1 MQGISNNL
9 QMNDTAQILKKYNS
23 EILSLWELEV
33 TKKVLTAEKGNSIAL
48 QNDLPHIINDIADI
62 MERHGVTDL
71 LVDDSKYQKI
81 FDNSES
87 HGKSRANT
95 SNYTVDQVVHEYIIF
110 HRTVT
115 DFLKSKDA
123 YDVNVSDLLKYA
135 VETSILKSVGSFS
148 RSIQERQEKLVG
160 VLAHDM
166 RNPLAAAQLS
176 LQMIKKDKSGKWGER
191 MREAAERSVRK
202 AISLVEEL
210 MNGITVK
217 AGEGMM
223 FNFEEKNISKDI
235 KWAFEDAKEIYANKI
250 LFTGPDHAIIGV
262 FDASA
267 VRRLLENLIGNAV
280 KYGSSLHPI
289 NIRVQDAT
297 DKITLSVHNQ
307 GEPISPEKQLHIFDF
322 LGREK
327 DNDHQSH
334 SWGMGLTLVQ
344 IVAQAHGGSVELESD
359 TQHGTTFTITLFKK
373 FNTPGKKRAKPAIP
387 AMD

>member
-1 MQGISNNL
+1 
-9 QMNDTAQILKKYNS
+9 MNDTAQILKKYNS
-23 EILSLWELEV
+23 EILSIWELEV
-33 TKKVLTAEKGNSIAL
+33 TKHVLAAEKGNSIAL
-48 QNDLPHIINDIADI
+48 RNDLPHIINDIAEI
-62 MERHGVTDL
+62 MERHVVTDL
-71 LVDDSKYQKI
+71 LIDDSIYQKI
-81 FDNSES
+81 YDNSES
-87 HGKSRANT
+87 HGKSRAAT

-110 HRTVT
+110 HRTMT

-123 YDVNVSDLLKYA
+123 YDVNVSDLLKY
-135 VETSILKSVGSFS
+135 VIETSILKSVGSFS
-148 RSIQERQEKLVG
+148 RSIKEMQEKLIG

-176 LQMIKKDKSGKWGER
+176 LQMIKQDKDGKWGEQ
-191 MREAAERSVRK
+191 MRETAERSVRK

-210 MNGITVK
+210 MNGITVQ

-223 FNFEEKNISKDI
+223 FSFKEKNISTDI
-235 KWAFEDAKEIYANKI
+235 KWAFEDAKEIYASKI
-250 LFTGPDHAIIGV
+250 LFTGPDHAMLGV

-289 NIRVQDAT
+289 NITVQDAV

-307 GEPISPEKQLHIFDF
+307 GEPISPEKQLHIFEF

-327 DNDHQSH
+327 DNDNQSH

-344 IVAQAHGGSVELESD
+344 IVAQAHGGTVELKSD
-359 TQHGTTFTITLFKK
+359 AEHGTTFTTTLFKN
-373 FNTPGKKRAKPAIP
+373 FNTTGKKRAKPAIP
-387 AMD
+387 AVD